1 MRRKKVKSY
10 TRFKYILLF
19 LLVQNYGIIYKKC
32 WEVQDYMELLSIFLI
47 LKCTSAIYI
56 VYR

>member
-19 LLVQNYGIIYKKC
+19 FLVQNYGIIYKQC
-32 WEVQDYMELLSIFLI
+32 WEVQYYMERLSILLI